1 MLDPFQLP
9 FMQRAA
15 LEILLLAPLAGLLGA
30 QIVLRHLAFFTHG
43 VGAAAFPGLVLAAP
57 AGIPPVLAALG
68 IGGGFAALLERLAR
82 RRGVA
87 YDAATALLLVIAL
100 AVGIVLAS
108 DVFESGSGVDQL
120 LFGSLLAVGDDELWW
135 TAAALLVAFTA
146 AAIARR
152 AWIAAG
158 FDGASTRSLGID
170 ARVADWLL
178 VGSITVAVVVSLDAI
193 GALLV
198 SSLLVVPAAIARLF
212 ARSVPELEGG
222 AALIA
227 LALGLAGLRIAYE
240 FDVPPGATIAVL
252 GGAAFAV
259 SLAIRSLAGLRR
271 PGAAR

>member
-1 MLDPFQLP
+1 M
-9 FMQRAA
+9 
-15 LEILLLAPLAGLLGA
+15 LGA

-43 VGAAAFPGLVLAAP
+43 VGAAAFPGLVLAGP
-57 AGIPPVLAALG
+57 AGIPPALAALG
-68 IGGGFAALLERLAR
+68 VGGGFAALLERLAR

-120 LFGSLLAVGDDELWW
+120 LFGSLLAVGDSELWW
-135 TAAALLVAFTA
+135 TAAAVLVAFTA
-146 AAIARR
+146 AAVARR

-158 FDGASTRSLGID
+158 FDGASTRSLGVD

-178 VGSITVAVVVSLDAI
+178 IGSITVAVVVSLDAI

-212 ARSVPELEGG
+212 ARSVPELEAG
-222 AALIA
+222 ATLIA
-227 LALGLAGLRIAYE
+227 VALGLSGLRIAYE

-252 GGAAFAV
+252 GGAAFAG
-259 SLAIRSLAGLRR
+259 SIAIRGLAGLRR
-271 PGAAR
+271 SKVAR